1 MINTIL
7 IFIMSITI
15 VIVLYKVNKNVKI
28 LITYAQ
34 KNINEKQETRNVY
47 EEKEDTAII
56 DNVIKEL
63 IFEKNESSE
72 KYIKIDEFTILSYK
86 ESIEYYKNKSTCYG
100 CRFLERHDESNIWGE
115 VEHHWYCTEYKKY
128 IVKNHGSLA
137 WFVKPICKN
146 NKELMEDYKELVD
159 RFDELYNKHT
169 NNR

>member
-7 IFIMSITI
+7 IFIMLITI

-28 LITYAQ
+28 LITYAK
-34 KNINEKQETRNVY
+34 KNINEKQENKDAY
-47 EEKEDTAII
+47 EEKEDTTII
-56 DNVIKEL
+56 DNVIKEM

-72 KYIKIDEFTILSYK
+72 KHSNIGESTIWSYK
-86 ESIEYYKNKSTCYG
+86 ESIERYKSKSTCCG

-115 VEHHWYCTEYKKY
+115 VKHHWYCTEYKRY
-128 IVKNHGSLA
+128 IVKDHGSLA

-146 NKELMEDYKELVD
+146 NKELMKDYKELAD

-169 NNR
+169 NNQ